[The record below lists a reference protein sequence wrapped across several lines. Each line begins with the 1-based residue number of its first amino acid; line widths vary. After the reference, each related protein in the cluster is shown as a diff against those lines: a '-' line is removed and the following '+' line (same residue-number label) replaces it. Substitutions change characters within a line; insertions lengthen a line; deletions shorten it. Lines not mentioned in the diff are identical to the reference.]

1 MAFRGGR
8 LVERGL
14 LFGGVLGCSIWC
26 SRRARQLARLARLA
40 CLLLRLLRQ
49 RLLLHLRSASGNK
62 LLGKRAGE
70 VAMGQLAAAV
80 IIVQQ
85 VRVGDTEANRHVK
98 DARGGVPGVNTTKIC
113 ARALRNPEN
122 KCDSLSSQFCKK

>member
-1 MAFRGGR
+1 MTFRGGR

-14 LFGGVLGCSIWC
+14 LFGGVLGCNMWC

-70 VAMGQLAAAV
+70 VAMAQLAAAV
-80 IIVQQ
+80 VIEPQ
-85 VRVGDTEANRHVK
+85 VRVGDTEANQHVK
-98 DARGGVPGVNTTKIC
+98 DVRGGALGVNTTKNC
-113 ARALRNPEN
+113 ARTLCNPEN
-122 KCDSLSSQFCKK
+122 KCDS